1 MAEKVKEYIEQNNL
15 DGVTLI
21 GHSLEGKT
29 VMAVASQIPNKI
41 ANMIVLDIAPKQYDG
56 KDQAIIFST
65 LNSLDLTVI
74 E

>member
-21 GHSLEGKT
+21 GHSLGGKT